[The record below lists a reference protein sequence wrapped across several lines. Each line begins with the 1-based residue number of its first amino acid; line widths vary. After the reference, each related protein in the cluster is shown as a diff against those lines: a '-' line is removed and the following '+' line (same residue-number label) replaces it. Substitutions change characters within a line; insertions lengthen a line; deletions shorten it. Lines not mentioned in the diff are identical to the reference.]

1 MLSSSFRRSL
11 STLGSFSPLPSRGRL
26 SPLPGSLSAD
36 LRRTLHL
43 SPVYRTE
50 ILKPGVGFNDLVNAR
65 GIGYAGAMSKFVA
78 KAARAHEEE
87 AAAMDVHECVCIDA
101 MIAKWHAEDPD
112 ETLFLVLALC
122 YIARLSDA
130 ERSACAATLGWDGA
144 RAQMDCMVDFARRV
158 LLSRTPTLDSLEAS
172 RQDEE
177 VTEHLERL
185 WSAFCRERNMKVC
198 SKEVARTDIDMDFF
212 PAEPYRKPCN
222 GEFRWRCKGDVEEKW
237 DIKFSPLSTTFAGE
251 VPKLLD
257 LVSKVVNSDFFFFHP
272 VDNMGW
278 NMRSVVRDQARRDQ
292 VKLVYSLLAGHRVP
306 PPWPFVEMDG
316 VMSAPLRVKELVL
329 LLEGIHNNKLLRSL
343 ALERPPLS
351 VLPHYHAI
359 SVCTQHARI
368 WLGRYDLRIYYDHKL
383 TYGRLGTQDSSTQEE
398 EEVLANG
405 FYKERTPSFMEKAV
419 RICTMGEMWVSSS
432 EKEEAWL
439 MNMWPEDYDLAKP
452 PDTAMWRAYRQ
463 YVGHPVVVPKE
474 QSKIGAARVLSDI
487 DYEYT
492 RYLGWETKSKHSE
505 DGLFPLPV
513 PTLHEIL

>member
-1 MLSSSFRRSL
+1 
-11 STLGSFSPLPSRGRL
+11 
-26 SPLPGSLSAD
+26 
-36 LRRTLHL
+36 
-43 SPVYRTE
+43 
-50 ILKPGVGFNDLVNAR
+50 
-65 GIGYAGAMSKFVA
+65 MSKFVA

-272 VDNMGW
+272 VDNMDIESRRLGRLSKW
-278 NMRSVVRDQARRDQ
+278 TASCLHPCGSRNWYCCSKGSTTTSSCDRSPSR
-292 VKLVYSLLAGHRVP
+292 GHRCP
-306 PPWPFVEMDG
+306 CCRTTMPSRFARSTLASGLGATTSESITTTKLYMFKCFVGLD
-316 VMSAPLRVKELVL
+316 
-329 LLEGIHNNKLLRSL
+329 
-343 ALERPPLS
+343 
-351 VLPHYHAI
+351 
-359 SVCTQHARI
+359 
-368 WLGRYDLRIYYDHKL
+368 
-383 TYGRLGTQDSSTQEE
+383 GRLGTQDSSTQEE